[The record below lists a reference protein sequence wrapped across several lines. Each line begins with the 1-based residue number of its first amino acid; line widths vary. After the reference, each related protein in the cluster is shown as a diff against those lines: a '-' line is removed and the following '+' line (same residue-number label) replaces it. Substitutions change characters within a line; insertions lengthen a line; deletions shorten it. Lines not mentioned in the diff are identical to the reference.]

1 MKELR
6 RKALTLQGKLFKAI
20 SEDAASYDKVIEA
33 YRLKKETEQERRIRQ
48 KAIQKAYRNA
58 TVPPR
63 LVCQHAI
70 ELLDCCQ
77 TLVLNGRPSAI
88 TDVGVAA
95 FLGDT
100 ALKGGLLNIGIN
112 LASIRDEGFVR
123 KMNQLRQRLDK
134 RRGRL
139 IKRIEMLLRETRP
152 I

>member
-1 MKELR
+1 VQR
-6 RKALTLQGKLFKAI
+6 AQH
-20 SEDAASYDKVIEA
+20 
-33 YRLKKETEQERRIRQ
+33 
-48 KAIQKAYRNA
+48 A

-134 RRGRL
+134 RRGRR
-139 IKRIEMLLRETRP
+139 IKRIEKLLQKNLP